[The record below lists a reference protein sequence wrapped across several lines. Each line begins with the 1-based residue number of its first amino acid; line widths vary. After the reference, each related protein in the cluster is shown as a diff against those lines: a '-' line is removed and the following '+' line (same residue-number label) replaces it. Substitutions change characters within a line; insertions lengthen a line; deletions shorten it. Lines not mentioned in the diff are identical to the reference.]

1 MCVCVY
7 RCCCWRRKK
16 WQRNSKSQEG
26 KRIVKK
32 TATVGTDF
40 HLPQRFQGPA
50 LDQKTFFFMYPSF
63 NDLRPQASKEEE
75 GKKTVFLPFWKEE
88 KKKMKRWEQANETVV
103 WTRWQKKNN
112 SNKRETCEP
121 QMKPRNVLLDLLAAQ
136 SMSGATSD
144 MLLISGKGDCV
155 QSPLRESTTHHD
167 RLLLLLDIVYTSTS
181 TEDPTAQNNRGKKNL
196 LSSCQEWKMV
206 AYEEEYRRRGETD
219 FIQSINFIFLAVSL
233 GPAFR
238 ESASQ
243 RLKDNR
249 DSWLR
254 WRAP

>member
-1 MCVCVY
+1 MCVY

-50 LDQKTFFFMYPSF
+50 LDQKTFFLCIPLLMIS
-63 NDLRPQASKEEE
+63 DLKPQ
-75 GKKTVFLPFWKEE
+75 KKRKE
-88 KKKMKRWEQANETVV
+88 KKPFFFHFERKKKKDEKVRTSEWNGRLNKVA
-103 WTRWQKKNN
+103 KKNN

>member
-1 MCVCVY
+1 MCVPLLLLKEKKVAKKQQKPRRQTNCEEDGH
-7 RCCCWRRKK
+7 CWYWFPSTPKVPRSSPRPK
-16 WQRNSKSQEG
+16 N
-26 KRIVKK
+26 
-32 TATVGTDF
+32 
-40 HLPQRFQGPA
+40 
-50 LDQKTFFFMYPSF
+50 FFFMYPSF

-88 KKKMKRWEQANETVV
+88 KKRWKGENKRMKRSFEQGG
-103 WTRWQKKNN
+103 KKNN

-181 TEDPTAQNNRGKKNL
+181 TEDPTAQNNRGEKNL

>member
-1 MCVCVY
+1 MCVY

-50 LDQKTFFFMYPSF
+50 LDQKTFFLCIPLLMIS
-63 NDLRPQASKEEE
+63 DLKPQ
-75 GKKTVFLPFWKEE
+75 KKRKE
-88 KKKMKRWEQANETVV
+88 KKPFFFQRKKKKDEKVRTSEWNGRLNKVA
-103 WTRWQKKNN
+103 KKNN

-181 TEDPTAQNNRGKKNL
+181 TEDPTAQNNRGRKKNL